1 MSQALFIAESKSLPW
16 RFNNRVEIHAGQWE
30 ALTDEPFDVE
40 TVRLFF
46 ADCCD
51 DAHFLNRVRHVAS
64 GTTFD
69 AASFA
74 RHYPV

>member
-1 MSQALFIAESKSLPW
+1 MLFIAESKSLPW
-16 RFNNRVEIHAGQWE
+16 RYNNKVVIPAGEWE

-40 TVRLFF
+40 TARIFF
-46 ADCCD
+46 EDCRD

-74 RHYPV
+74 RHYPVK

>member
-1 MSQALFIAESKSLPW
+1 MFIAESKALPW
-16 RFNNRVEIHAGQWE
+16 RFHNKAEIPAGEWE
-30 ALTDEPFDVE
+30 PLTDEPFDVE

-46 ADCCD
+46 EDCRD
-51 DAHFLNRVRHVAS
+51 DAHFLNRVRHIAS

-74 RHYPV
+74 RHYPVK